1 MFSTHGKAQNMEVH
15 LGAMLANGVDV
26 VNYNMFIQA
35 SYPGI
40 CIDRY
45 TPCLYLC
52 RKDEPNNINMNLMAA
67 ALGVPQVNQN
77 GQIVPQPVDGGL
89 NVVQTLEL

>member
-1 MFSTHGKAQNMEVH
+1 MEIH
-15 LGAMLANGVDV
+15 LGAMLANGVDM

-52 RKDEPNNINMNLMAA
+52 RKDETTNVNNMNMNLMAA
-67 ALGVPQVNQN
+67 ALNIPQVNQN
-77 GQIVPQPVDGGL
+77 GQIITQPINGGL
-89 NVVQTLEL
+89 NIVETLEM